1 MRVVLA
7 DDHLLVL
14 DALEAYLSA
23 LQPDIQV
30 TQATTFE
37 DALQGVSDGE
47 PPDLVILDV
56 RMPGMNGLGGL
67 GVIKERLKGRPIV
80 LISGQADGP
89 LIREALRQGAAGF
102 VTKDMEGKAILKALE
117 LVLAGEVYVPT
128 LALSNDTHVGN
139 DDELF
144 AEDLERAT
152 QARELTSRQLQVLD
166 LLAQGLTN
174 KEIARSLAI
183 KEVTVAFH
191 VKAIFRKLKV
201 STRTAAVRMALCM
214 SLRSH
219 EEVG

>member
-1 MRVVLA
+1 MRVLLA
-7 DDHLLVL
+7 DDHRLVL
-14 DALEAYLSA
+14 DALQAYLSA
-23 LQPDIQV
+23 LQPDISV
-30 TQATTFE
+30 TQATNFE
-37 DALQGVSDGE
+37 DALQGVSDDE

-56 RMPGMNGLGGL
+56 KMPGMNGLGGL

-89 LIREALRQGAAGF
+89 FVREALRQGAAGF

-128 LALSNDTHVGN
+128 LALSNDHDVGS
-139 DDELF
+139 DDESST
-144 AEDLERAT
+144 EDLEQT
-152 QARELTSRQLQVLD
+152 VPARGLTSRQLQVLD

-174 KEIARSLAI
+174 KQIARSLAI

-201 STRTAAVRMALCM
+201 STRTAAVRTALRM
-214 SLRSH
+214 SLQPR
-219 EEVG
+219 EEAG